1 MQSPCS
7 GKKFGDTMNGK
18 EGSVVRKKTGNVARS
33 EMEEVDEDQIM
44 QSLLDHDNKFG
55 IYLKD

>member
-1 MQSPCS
+1 
-7 GKKFGDTMNGK
+7 MNGK
-18 EGSVVRKKTGNVARS
+18 EGSMVRKKTGNVARS